1 MSRYLEL
8 AEKEL
13 ELGVI
18 AESIL
23 KIRKKRYEKWNK
35 KLKESNDI
43 KSERK
48 LTLINKDEGLYMQ
61 LLLLRAVKVNKLQLD
76 SVKGWVVFIGVVVI
90 ISLLISFFA
99 AMSLS

>member
-1 MSRYLEL
+1 MSSYLEL
-8 AEKEL
+8 AEKEF

-23 KIRKKRYEKWNK
+23 KLRKKRYEKWNE

-99 AMSLS
+99 ALS